1 MSHCFS
7 LVVPRFH
14 IVIWSH
20 VCIYNLEVSWKL
32 SRRWEGGAKGWWGA
46 WGRLCST
53 GQHKY
58 ARKHVVNPKS
68 ISVGRSSSFCNWDRR
83 DTGGLSSSFWRSP
96 RGYQPPSVQLL
107 SSGSLLFAVFIY
119 IERKVSENVSLSVEI
134 VWVHNTK
141 LQKGTLYRHLSLLE
155 FLRVLPDTWPLWLE
169 RSQGQLAVA
178 FPYKVWPLAKFL
190 QPP

>member
-119 IERKVSENVSLSVEI
+119 IERKVSENCCWNCLGAQYETAKGDPLSSP
-134 VWVHNTK
+134 
-141 LQKGTLYRHLSLLE
+141 LSPWISE
-155 FLRVLPDTWPLWLE
+155 SITWYLT
-169 RSQGQLAVA
+169 SVA
-178 FPYKVWPLAKFL
+178 REKPGGS
-190 QPP
+190 